1 VTLGDEAMV
10 ETPETTRETN
20 ELHVRSAVV
29 TEHDLE
35 AWFVSEVLPLEPAL
49 MQFLRHS
56 WRYPA
61 DVSDLRQDVYV
72 RLYEA
77 AKTQI
82 PDTVKPLLFAIA
94 RNLLI
99 DRFRRERIIPIDG
112 VADLAE
118 IEVASD
124 APLPDRSIIARDELR
139 HLQAALD
146 KLPPRCR
153 EAVVLKQIEGMSR
166 REIAVRMGI
175 SEDTVRTHLRD
186 GVRQLIDILH
196 DHPQASI

>member
-1 VTLGDEAMV
+1 MV
-10 ETPETTRETN
+10 ETPETTRELD
-20 ELHVRSAVV
+20 ELHARSAGVSA
-29 TEHDLE
+29 HDLE

-56 WRYPA
+56 WRHPA
-61 DVSDLRQDVYV
+61 DLADLRQDVYV

-77 AKTQI
+77 AKAK
-82 PDTVKPLLFAIA
+82 PPHPVKPLLFAIA

-99 DRFRRERIIPIDG
+99 DRFRRERIIPIEG

-124 APLPDRSIIARDELR
+124 APAPDRSVIARDEVRRLE
-139 HLQAALD
+139 AALE

-153 EAVVLKQIEGMSR
+153 QAVMLRRVEGLNR
-166 REIAVRMGI
+166 AEIALRMGI
-175 SEDTVRTHLRD
+175 SKETVGAHLRD
-186 GVRQLIDILH
+186 GARLLIDLLH
-196 DHPQASI
+196 DQDAS